1 MTRRCEWCGD
11 DPLYVKYHDEEWGR
25 PERDPRMLW
34 ENLCLESFQ
43 AGLSWITILR
53 KRENFRAAFDAF
65 DPERVSRYDEAK
77 IEQLLQNAGIIR
89 HRGKIEA
96 TIKGAQ
102 FFLAIDADQGFAN
115 YIWSFV
121 NGKPIV
127 NNPQSMS
134 DVPASTPLAVTMS
147 KDLKKRGFKFVGPSI
162 TYAFMQASGL
172 VNDHAAYCEFSTS

>member
-1 MTRRCEWCGD
+1 MQRCEWCGD
-11 DPLYVKYHDEEWGR
+11 DPLYVKYHDEEWGKPVYDSR
-25 PERDPRMLW
+25 ELW
-34 ENLCLESFQ
+34 ENLTLESFQ

-53 KRENFRAAFDAF
+53 KRESFREAFDHF
-65 DPERVSRYDEAK
+65 DPEKVAAYDEAK
-77 IEQLLQNAGIIR
+77 VEALLQDTGIIR

-102 FFLAIDADQGFAN
+102 TYLDIEADQGFSN

-121 NGKPIV
+121 DGKPII
-127 NNPQSMS
+127 NNPASLK
-134 DVPASTPLAVTMS
+134 DVPAYSPLAEKMS

-172 VNDHAAYCEFSTS
+172 VNDHASYCHAR